1 MITMNISGDLLKLS
15 NLEEVTGVKQDPK
28 EALNSESLSVQVFD
42 ETNNICH

>member
-15 NLEEVTGVKQDPK
+15 NLEEVTGVQDPK
-28 EALNSESLSVQVFD
+28 EALNSESLSVQVFA